1 MTVTPLTR
9 RRLDNFKANR
19 RGYWSFWIFLLIFVD
34 TISCLIPPKCI
45 TNNNNHHFS
54 TSFNLH
60 ISKLSQKNSSVH
72 FTNAMSLTMH
82 SQNSQE
88 CTGIVCNY
96 ELYTCFSAEMTL
108 GAHRRINRK
117 TLQIFGFEYTL
128 NIFKIF
134 KYVGIEKTS

>member
-1 MTVTPLTR
+1 MI
-9 RRLDNFKANR
+9 NWN
-19 RGYWSFWIFLLIFVD
+19 LLIFVD

-108 GAHRRINRK
+108 GAHHRINRK
-117 TLQIFGFEYTL
+117 TLQYLDLSILWTFSKFSNMLALDYNNSLFISPIIF
-128 NIFKIF
+128 
-134 KYVGIEKTS
+134 